1 MAQPGPRGRL
11 GPPADAEAK
20 ARRARLAVRA
30 RERRVNRSY
39 SRIVGILKILL
50 PAIAVLVMA
59 TAVLWP
65 YFNPEQLETLP
76 AAENDVTIAG
86 GNGEISQPRYFG
98 VDEQGRPYEVTATS
112 ARRADGEGERY
123 DIVEPT
129 ARLTL
134 DDGTTID
141 AKAGT
146 GLLDRDRG
154 LLFLSNGVHLRRADG
169 TELTSEHAV
178 VNLDGK
184 SASGDAAVTADGP
197 FGQLSASGFRVED
210 EGRVVVFTGPA
221 QLDLNSTEEKQP

>member
-1 MAQPGPRGRL
+1 MAQPGPRGKF
-11 GPPADAEAK
+11 GPPADGEAK
-20 ARRARLAVRA
+20 ARRARLAVRG
-30 RERRVNRSY
+30 RDRRVNRSY
-39 SRIVGILKILL
+39 SRVVGVLKVLL
-50 PAIAVLVMA
+50 PAVAVLVMA

-76 AAENDVTIAG
+76 AAEPDVMIGG

-98 VDEQGRPYEVTATS
+98 VDEEGRPYEVTADS
-112 ARRADGEGERY
+112 ARRAEGEGERY
-123 DIVEPT
+123 DITAPT

-154 LLFLSNGVHLRRADG
+154 VLYLSDGVHLRRADG
-169 TELTSEHAV
+169 TELTSERAV
-178 VNLDGK
+178 VDLDGK
-184 SASGDAAVTADGP
+184 TASGDAAVAADGP
-197 FGQLSASGFRVED
+197 FGQLSAGGFRVED

-221 QLDLNSTEEKQP
+221 QLDLNSTEEKLP